1 MAFEIYD
8 NRGSRSGEKFI
19 AVDNQARLYLSSGL
33 QDELGCRGR
42 EIELYVAY
50 DKVNKRIAIAKPDV
64 VRLTGVNPMRFDA
77 NRSYASARGFLH
89 HNQIPA
95 RAARYYYDGNEKS
108 GEFRGWL
115 TFKLDEYDAP
125 DARLPE

>member
-19 AVDNQARLYLSSGL
+19 AVDNQARLYLSSSL
-33 QDELGCRGR
+33 QRELGCVGR

-50 DKVNKRIAIAKPDV
+50 DKVNKRIAIAKPDI
-64 VRLTGVNPMRFDA
+64 VRQTGVNPMRFDA
-77 NRSYASARGFLH
+77 NRSYASARGFLR

-95 RAARYYYDGNEKS
+95 QPHRYYYDGNEK
-108 GEFRGWL
+108 GGDFRGWM
-115 TFKLDEYDAP
+115 TFKLEGHSAP